1 MASGLTNKG
10 REVGR
15 VTQGIVPPFT
25 EESALAKVQ
34 VAEELW
40 NTRDPERIVLAYT
53 GRLGVAESVGV
64 PQGPEGDPCISAAEV
79 GARAGL
85 PAQEDAVGISPK
97 PDGGEL

>member
-40 NTRDPERIVLAYT
+40 NTRDLERIVLAYT
-53 GRLGVAESVGV
+53 EDSEWRNRSEFLKGRKE
-64 PQGPEGDPCISAAEV
+64 I
-79 GARAGL
+79 RAFL
-85 PAQEDAVGISPK
+85 QRK
-97 PDGGEL
+97 